1 MTTLALIHPNDLL
14 AVELRERLDRR
25 PDLWS
30 ELRLLGTSEEEVG
43 TLTEIRGAAA
53 MVQPLEPASLEGVD
67 VAFLCGP
74 TAGDRALLEGLPAEA
89 TTVILASDAGPEV
102 GPPVV
107 AGVNEGDVVRGG
119 TVVSPHPGVVALAH
133 LLHPLL
139 PFRPRRADVTLV
151 EPVSIHGKAGLDEMF
166 EQTRRILAFQSPEE
180 PGLLPTQLAFNL
192 IPAPGA
198 PRAGIEAHLRTVLGD
213 ADAELTLTLRLL
225 RAGVFHG
232 YGVSAYLELAEDPD
246 AGAVVEALAGHPFVE
261 MADEPELLGP
271 IVAAGHDRVV
281 VGTLEPAG
289 PGGFHLWAVMDN
301 LTCGGAANALRILES
316 ISQQVTH

>member
-25 PDLWS
+25 PDLWH

-67 VAFLCGP
+67 VVFLCGP
-74 TAGDRALLEGLPAEA
+74 RAGDRILLEGLPAAA
-89 TTVILASDAGPEV
+89 TTVVLAPDAGPEV

-107 AGVNEGDVVRGG
+107 AGVNEESAIRGG
-119 TVVSPHPGVVALAH
+119 TVVSPHPGTVALAH

-180 PGLLPTQLAFNL
+180 PRVLPTQLAFNL
-192 IPAPGA
+192 LPAPGA
-198 PRAGIEAHLRTVLGD
+198 PRAAIEAHLRTVLGD
-213 ADAELTLTLRLL
+213 TELTLTLRLL

-232 YGVSAYLELAEDPD
+232 YGVSVYLELAEDPGT
-246 AGAVVEALAGHPFVE
+246 GAVVEALAGHPYVE
-261 MADEPELLGP
+261 MAEEPELLGP
-271 IVAAGHDRVV
+271 IVSAGHERVV

-301 LTCGGAANALRILES
+301 LTCGGAGNALRILES